1 MLTRRTRRAFTL
13 VELLVVIAIIAIL
26 IALLLPALTQA
37 RAAAQTASCLS
48 NERQWNFALQQYFTE
63 WNGYYPLSTE
73 YQAYQKIGRPERKY
87 VDMLG
92 AYFGITT
99 TWDLGAVGQFPG
111 YVLGA
116 GGERGV
122 HDILVDPGRDPYT
135 SCTAGYQWWKW
146 RHSLIQYRVYTEQSQ
161 FVHEIWGKPNDHVD
175 NVTVPSKTVW
185 LACNQIGT

>member
-1 MLTRRTRRAFTL
+1 MLPRRTRRAFTL

-92 AYFGITT
+92 AYFGI
-99 TWDLGAVGQFPG
+99 
-111 YVLGA
+111 
-116 GGERGV
+116 
-122 HDILVDPGRDPYT
+122 
-135 SCTAGYQWWKW
+135 
-146 RHSLIQYRVYTEQSQ
+146 
-161 FVHEIWGKPNDHVD
+161 
-175 NVTVPSKTVW
+175 
-185 LACNQIGT
+185 